1 MSEPLPVPD
10 YNSFPPDEILF
21 EKHGEIV
28 VITLNNPPYNFMSP
42 EAVIGIDAAMRQFDR
57 EPDLRV
63 AILTAAGSKSFSAG
77 GDLDRCAKILSG
89 GGRDWFCPD
98 QSKRFFSDIRKPI
111 ICAVNGI
118 CTAGGVEM
126 LVGTDIRVAAEH
138 ATFGLGEVRW
148 GLVPGGGSHTRLPR
162 QIPWA
167 IAMEILLTGMRIT
180 AQRAYDIGLINKVV
194 PADKLME
201 AAFEYAKVIASNGPA
216 AVRIAKE
223 IVVRSANLEPHFVM
237 EGYMSDRAFA
247 TEDAKEGPRAF
258 LEKRPPVFTGR

>member
-1 MSEPLPVPD
+1 MRKLPPPD
-10 YNSFPPDEILF
+10 YDYIPEDEILY
-21 EKHGEIV
+21 ERHDNIV

-42 EAVIGIDAAMRQFDR
+42 ETVIGIDAAMRKFDKDP
-57 EPDLRV
+57 ELNV
-63 AILTAAGSKSFSAG
+63 AILTGAGVKSFNAG

-89 GGRDWFCPD
+89 GGRSWFTPD
-98 QSKRFFSDIRKPI
+98 ETKRFFSDIRKPI

-162 QIPWA
+162 QIPWC
-167 IAMEILLTGMRIT
+167 IAMEILLTGERIT

-194 PADKLME
+194 PADQLME
-201 AAFEYAKVIASNGPA
+201 AAFAYAKTIAANGPA

-223 IVVRSANLEPHFVM
+223 TVVRSANLEPHFVF

-258 LEKRPPVFTGR
+258 MEKRKPVFKGY